1 MQQPILFAS
10 PIWKFSEPVPEGAEE
25 WALEYKKA
33 NASVEYSNRGGYQSN
48 QNYNFNTFP
57 YHEHVRNML
66 GQFTPFN
73 EFMIEGW
80 WLNVNEKG
88 DYNLPHTHPGTDLAA
103 VWYFTDIKRLL
114 YFQDPL
120 IQNRSNLYTNIFSQ
134 FGEKANKAFECKEGD
149 LIVFPSDVPHSV
161 EQHQLD
167 TPRISVAFNMLV
179 NALPGGGLIQH

>member
-1 MQQPILFAS
+1 MKQPILFAS
-10 PIWKFSEPVPEGAEE
+10 PM

-103 VWYFTDIKRLL
+103 VWYITDNKGLFNIKW
-114 YFQDPL
+114 
-120 IQNRSNLYTNIFSQ
+120 
-134 FGEKANKAFECKEGD
+134 A
-149 LIVFPSDVPHSV
+149 
-161 EQHQLD
+161 
-167 TPRISVAFNMLV
+167 
-179 NALPGGGLIQH
+179 

>member
-1 MQQPILFAS
+1 MKQPECHPIYAS
-10 PIWKFSEPVPEGAEE
+10 TLWHFEEKLPEGTYE

-33 NASVEYSNRGGYQSN
+33 NASVEYSNRGGYQSR
-48 QNYNFNTFP
+48 QQSLDKFP
-57 YHEHVRNML
+57 YAMHVRNML

-73 EFMIEGW
+73 EFMIGGW

-103 VWYFTDIKRLL
+103 VWYITDNKKLL
-114 YFQDPL
+114 YFEDPL
-120 IQNRSNLYTNIFSQ
+120 IQNRSNLYAHIFSQ
-134 FGEKANKAFECKEGD
+134 FGETARKAIECAAGD
-149 LIVFPSDVPHSV
+149 LIVFPSDIPHSV

-179 NALPGGGLIQH
+179 NYNH